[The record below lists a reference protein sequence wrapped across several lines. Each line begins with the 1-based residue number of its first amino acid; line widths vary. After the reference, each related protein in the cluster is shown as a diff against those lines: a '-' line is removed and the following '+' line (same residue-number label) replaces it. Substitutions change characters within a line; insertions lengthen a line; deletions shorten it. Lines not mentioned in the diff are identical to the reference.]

1 MIGTYP
7 ESPRWGRDGAH
18 GPVSGGCGERRGW
31 RGRELGDDA
40 TAEQAAVRVVQGA
53 RLPWRDGPH
62 RLGEVEGDR
71 PAHLLPHPAGNG
83 RGAVAALYQNR
94 IPRRQRVGE
103 PVELRERHA
112 VAEQLVPRA
121 DHDFAR
127 LGTDR
132 DHVHRLAEPAG
143 QTATLPDGIAREA
156 RMLPHH
162 GAAGRHQRPRRER
175 RRVGGQMTLEHAHIV
190 IIRDEA
196 DLHRLDLFGGDEAE
210 APGDGSRLALGQV
223 ADGRQHPRHHA
234 PVDAPEEVGLVFPGI
249 APAEQRAIVRDRV
262 MAGGH
267 VRAVERVR
275 VVQEVAE
282 LGERVAAHARDG
294 RAAAR
299 VLGDEVGDHVAAEA
313 IFEIQDVVRDP
324 ELVRHEPGVGDRIEG
339 AARTVGDGVA
349 VAEQLHGGAD
359 HVVPF
364 LHQDRRSDR
373 AVDSPGHGD
382 ENPLCH
388 LEPPPRV
395 RNVECGM
402 RSIRGG
408 SSCETKRALPFRIPH
423 STLRIWFIPHSTL
436 RIPHLRHRCKTADRA
451 LTFSTIF
458 GRAAMTVSMS
468 SSVFSL
474 PNENRSAATPRSR
487 GTPIAVRTCDGS
499 TAPVEQAEP
508 DEQAI
513 PARARCIRSA
523 SLSVPGIDTLVTC
536 GARRPFAALITA
548 SGTTASSRRSSSSRR
563 AATRAANVACS
574 RAASSTAAP
583 DPTTPGTFA
592 VPGRVAHCRPTPWM
606 IASMTWRSRTTSAP
620 MPLGAPT
627 LWPET
632 VKRVHATSD
641 NETGILPKACTPS
654 TWNGTPAS
662 RHRAANRAT
671 GWTTPISLFTHITP
685 NTATPRASPS
695 LST

>member
-1 MIGTYP
+1 MRLLRGEGAWLPGGRTRYRLKRTP
-7 ESPRWGRDGAH
+7 NRRDGAVT
-18 GPVSGGCGERRGW
+18 GRTVLASGCGGERRGW

-40 TAEQAAVRVVQGA
+40 AAEQATVRVVQGA
-53 RLPWRDGPH
+53 RLSWRDGPH

-71 PAHLLPHPAGNG
+71 AAHLLPHPAGNG

-94 IPRRQRVGE
+94 IPRRQRIGE
-103 PVELRERHA
+103 PVELRERHG

-127 LGTDR
+127 LRADR

-143 QTATLPDGIAREA
+143 EAATLPDGIAREA
-156 RMLPHH
+156 RVLPHH
-162 GAAGRHQRPRRER
+162 VAAGRHQRPRRER

-223 ADGRQHPRHHA
+223 ADGRQHPRYHA

-359 HVVPF
+359 HVVT
-364 LHQDRRSDR
+364 LLDEERGGDGRIHSAR
-373 AVDSPGHGD
+373 HGD
-382 ENPLCH
+382 EN
-388 LEPPPRV
+388 
-395 RNVECGM
+395 
-402 RSIRGG
+402 
-408 SSCETKRALPFRIPH
+408 ALA
-423 STLRIWFIPHSTL
+423 
-436 RIPHLRHRCKTADRA
+436 HRCKTADRA

-458 GRAAMTVSMS
+458 GRAAMSASTSC
-468 SSVFSL
+468 SVFSL

-508 DEQAI
+508 DEQAM
-513 PARARCIRSA
+513 PARSRCIRSA

-563 AATRAANVACS
+563 AATQAANAACS

-583 DPTTPGTFA
+583 SPTIPGTFP
-592 VPGRVAHCRPTPWM
+592 VPGRMPNCWPPPWM
-606 IASMTWRSRTTSAP
+606 IASTTWRSRTTSTP

-641 NETGILPKACTPS
+641 NEPGILPKACTPS

-662 RHRAANRAT
+662 RHRAARRGDPALRLLHSGPRRAPDAVRR
-671 GWTTPISLFTHITP
+671 GWVPEGVRPQIGQHGLEHL
-685 NTATPRASPS
+685 RAYRRGGRVVEVDQALGHAGKSRS
-695 LST
+695 